1 VAAIQS
7 VSGTILRETD
17 DLLEIATTEGQN
29 LSIARRDVFQVV
41 RGAQDPAAKGGQS
54 GGQSVE
60 RGREQTAVPA
70 GYEHFSAASALAS
83 RSTLDEPAA
92 RSSFSYH
99 YGFKGG
105 MNISNLRAD
114 PQELEESGS
123 LRGYA
128 FGIWWGVPLSSISR
142 RLMVQTEAIFSMK
155 GDSESASGYTASTH
169 LSYFDLPILA
179 KLDLFPDAPVMPS
192 LFVGPSLGFNL
203 SANSSLEGDGNE
215 VEVDVK
221 DQVGTFDLGVV
232 FGGGV
237 DFQAGGRTFGMDLR
251 YTRGMS
257 DVGDGTNGSA
267 RNEAITV
274 MGSIGLR

>member
-1 VAAIQS
+1 VFQIVSEDAAK
-7 VSGTILRETD
+7 
-17 DLLEIATTEGQN
+17 EGQ
-29 LSIARRDVFQVV
+29 SDE
-41 RGAQDPAAKGGQS
+41 G
-54 GGQSVE
+54 
-60 RGREQTAVPA
+60 GREQIAVPD
-70 GYEHFSAASALAS
+70 GYEHFQAASALAS
-83 RSTLDEPAA
+83 RSTLDEAPLRSAA
-92 RSSFSYH
+92 SYH

-128 FGIWWGVPLSSISR
+128 FGIWWGVPLSGLSR
-142 RLMVQTEAIFSMK
+142 RLMIQTEAIFSMK

-179 KLDLFPDAPVMPS
+179 KFDLLPDAPVLPS
-192 LFVGPSLGFNL
+192 IFVGPSLGFNL
-203 SANSSLEGDGNE
+203 TANSSLEGEDSE

-221 DQVGTFDLGVV
+221 DQVGVFDLGLVV
-232 FGGGV
+232 GGGL
-237 DFQAGGRTFGMDLR
+237 DFARGGRTFGVDLR

-257 DVGDGTNGSA
+257 DIGNGANGSA
-267 RNEAITV
+267 RNEAITL